1 MDLSKVG
8 RGGLAGVLSAMDGAK
23 QGTQER
29 LLPSP
34 ANPPRPAITRP
45 CSRCRCSCPCLQA
58 ARTRKQTS
66 PAIDPHMNRLAL
78 TETLTW
84 SAP

>member
-1 MDLSKVG
+1 MDAVFAVP
-8 RGGLAGVLSAMDGAK
+8 RH
-23 QGTQER
+23 
-29 LLPSP
+29 P
-34 ANPPRPAITRP
+34 APPRQHAT
-45 CSRCRCSCPCLQA
+45 LQPLPLPLLLLLLQV

-66 PAIDPHMNRLAL
+66 PAIYPHMNRLAL